1 MRKKIKIA
9 CGDCSLQQLC
19 LPVGLDDSEFVKLEK
34 IVQRGKP
41 LARGKHIYFPGDP
54 FTSLYAVRSGTVKTY
69 SVAAD
74 GTEYVTGFYLPGEII
89 GLDALCTGVH
99 PCGAKTLETSS
110 LCELPFDL
118 LDEVSETVPN
128 ISRQLMRV
136 MSSELQTDEQLL
148 MMVGSQPA
156 KARLVALF
164 LSLSTRLNRR
174 GYSATEFSL
183 SMSRADIGSYL
194 GLAVET
200 VSRLLKKLQDQ
211 DLIEVNHRQIKLKD
225 LDKLREMVNLEIN

>member
-1 MRKKIKIA
+1 MRKRLKVA
-9 CGDCSLQQLC
+9 CGDCSLQRLC
-19 LPVGLDDSEFVKLEK
+19 LPVGLDESEFTKLEK
-34 IVQRGKP
+34 VIARGKP

-69 SVAAD
+69 SVASD

-110 LCELPFDL
+110 LCELPYDHLEDL
-118 LDEVSETVPN
+118 AERVPN
-128 ISRQLMRV
+128 IAKQLLRI
-136 MSSELQTDEQLL
+136 MSQELHSDEKLL

-156 KARLVALF
+156 KSRLIALF
-164 LSLSTRLNRR
+164 LSLSTRLYRR
-174 GYSATEFSL
+174 GYSATEFTL

-211 DLIEVNHRQIKLKD
+211 SLIEVDHRQIKL
-225 LDKLREMVNLEIN
+225 LDIDRLREMVKLDFE